1 MVSQQTKSGKPEGQ
15 REVEMSLRKY
25 LTKRIVV
32 ALFILWAIAS
42 LNFFL
47 FEIISPVKPHQQY
60 HGLSPKFTEEMR
72 QALLELWGLKKP
84 MYIRYLKYVRNMF
97 TWNFGFS
104 LHTMTPIA
112 VEMSWR
118 LSITVMLLGS
128 AFVATILIGI
138 TVGIFA
144 ASRRGSKVDVL
155 ATGGGIF
162 AWGIPIFYVQL
173 LSLLLFSYY
182 AYVAFGFRVFPLG
195 GVATSE
201 PMQPLEYMADIAWHL
216 AMPLMTLVVGGFGT
230 WALVTRNVMLEAL
243 TQDYVVTA
251 RAKGLSERTVLYR
264 HAFRG
269 TLPPIVT
276 MITMSIPGII
286 TGSVITESIF
296 SLPGI
301 GFWYLRGLMSA
312 DYPVI
317 ESLLFMFSVLT
328 VFANFAADLLYG
340 IVDPRIRVGESYR
353 K

>member
-1 MVSQQTKSGKPEGQ
+1 
-15 REVEMSLRKY
+15 MSLRKY
-25 LTKRIVV
+25 LAKRVVV

-42 LNFFL
+42 LNFL
-47 FEIISPVKPHQQY
+47 IFEVVSPVKPQSIY
-60 HGLSPKFTEEMR
+60 RSLKWTKKMR
-72 QALLELWGLKKP
+72 YALAELWGLHQP

-97 TWNFGFS
+97 TWQFGLS

-112 VEMSWR
+112 KQMSWR

-128 AFVATILIGI
+128 ALVATVLIGI
-138 TVGIFA
+138 TTGIFA

-155 ATGGGIF
+155 TIGGGIF
-162 AWGIPIFYVQL
+162 IWGTPIFYIQL

-182 AYVAFGFRVFPLG
+182 TWAAFGFKVFPISG
-195 GVATSE
+195 IASYE
-201 PMQPLEYMADIAWHL
+201 PVEPLTYMADVAWHL
-216 AMPLMTLVVGGFGT
+216 ALPLLTLVLAGFGSWALMTRSVV
-230 WALVTRNVMLEAL
+230 LDAL

-251 RAKGLSERTVLYR
+251 RAKGLTEKTVLYR

-269 TLPPIVT
+269 VLPPIVT
-276 MITMSIPGII
+276 IMTMSIPGLV

-301 GFWYLRGLMSA
+301 GYWYLKGLVSA

-317 ESLLFMFSVLT
+317 EAVLFIYAVLV
-328 VFANFAADLLYG
+328 VFANLAADFLYG
-340 IVDPRIRVGESYR
+340 VVDPRVRVGESYQ